1 MANASRYMKA
11 AAIYARTLL
20 DLAHSQGVTAEVTGE
35 MQALSTLFKQE
46 KAVVNALQNP
56 ALSGE
61 KKATLAE
68 TLSSRASVLTGKVIR
83 LLVIKNR
90 LALLPELAEA
100 YLRRE
105 EESRQVHRAQVVS
118 ATALTSEQ
126 MEKLAQ
132 FLASQKP
139 GSTYKLEN
147 TLDPYLVAGF
157 RVEEGGRIL
166 DASLRHKLDTIQQ
179 RLAA

>member
-11 AAIYARTLL
+11 AAIYARTLF
-20 DLAHSQGVTAEVTGE
+20 DMAQSQGVTAEVTGE
-35 MQALSTLFKQE
+35 MQALSTLFKKE

-61 KKATLAE
+61 KKATLVDP
-68 TLSSRASVLTGKVIR
+68 LSKRATVLTGKIIR
-83 LLVIKNR
+83 LLVLKNR

-105 EESRQVHRAQVVS
+105 EESRQVHRAKVVS
-118 ATALTSEQ
+118 AVALTGQQLEALA
-126 MEKLAQ
+126 KL
-132 FLASQKP
+132 LADKKP
-139 GSTYKLEN
+139 GSSYQLEN
-147 TLDPYLVAGF
+147 TLDPHLVAGF